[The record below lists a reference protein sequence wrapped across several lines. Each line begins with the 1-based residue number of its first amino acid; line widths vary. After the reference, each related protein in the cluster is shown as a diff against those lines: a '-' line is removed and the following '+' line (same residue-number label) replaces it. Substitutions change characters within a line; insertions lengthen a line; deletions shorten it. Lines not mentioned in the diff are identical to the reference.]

1 MGTATVFVTVLVF
14 LTHLERKKMN
24 TNPLR
29 LMLAMR
35 YFLLPRNL
43 ILKETEFY
51 LDLTTN
57 QQKQQLCE

>member
-1 MGTATVFVTVLVF
+1 MATATVFRYRLSVSYPF
-14 LTHLERKKMN
+14 GKEKMN
-24 TNPLR
+24 INPLR